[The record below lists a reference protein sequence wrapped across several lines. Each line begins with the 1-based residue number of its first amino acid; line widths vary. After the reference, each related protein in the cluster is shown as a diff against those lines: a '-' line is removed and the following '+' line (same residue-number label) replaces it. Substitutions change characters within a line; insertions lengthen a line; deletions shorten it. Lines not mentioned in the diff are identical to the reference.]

1 MSELVACKI
10 ENGVALITLQNG
22 KVNAISHEVITQLHA
37 ALDQAEQE
45 KAIVILSSESGL
57 LSGGY
62 DLKTM
67 QAGPEQAIALVTEGS
82 KLTRRMLAFP
92 TPIITATPGH
102 AVAKGAFLLLCSD
115 YRIGAAGDFKI
126 GLNEVAIGMVMHHA
140 GLEMARFGLANE
152 YFNRAVICAEMFGPE
167 DAQKAGFL
175 DRVVPADQLMATA
188 MAVAESMKGLNPRA
202 HAGTKLKARAA
213 VLEAM
218 DKAIEV
224 DAKGTL

>member
-22 KVNAISHEVITQLHA
+22 KVNAISHEVIEQLHV
-37 ALDQAEQE
+37 ALDRAEEE
-45 KAIVILSSESGL
+45 KAIVILTSESGL

-67 QAGPEQAIALVTEGS
+67 QASPEQAIALVTEGS

-92 TPIITATPGH
+92 LPIITATPGH

-126 GLNEVAIGMVMHHA
+126 GLNEVAIGITMHYA
-140 GLEMARFGLANE
+140 GLEMARFGLANA
-152 YFNRAVICAEMFGPE
+152 YFNRAVICAEMFQPE
-167 DAQKAGFL
+167 EAQKAGFL
-175 DRVVPADQLMATA
+175 DRVVPADQVMATA
-188 MAVAESMKGLNPRA
+188 MAVAEGMKGLNLRA
-202 HAGTKLKARAA
+202 HKGTKLKAREA

-218 DKAIEV
+218 DKAIET